1 MNIDVSV
8 IMVNYKEPKLTLICL
23 ESIYKFTK
31 DVVFEIIVVD
41 NNSEDNSEQII
52 TESYPLVKWI
62 NSGFN
67 AGTSIAY
74 NIGVKQSKGEYIL
87 IINNDTEFA
96 ENTLKITLDYY
107 KELEKTTKVGMLGCQ
122 IIGYDDIIQYNSN
135 TRFIDYKRFLRANP
149 IAIKLNVFQAKFSD
163 EERLSLHLK
172 DHQPAWMGIPFGLVN
187 SKVFLDDAA
196 FFDEDIFMYFDD
208 VEWCHRLSKL
218 GYHHFFTTKS
228 TVIHYNGG
236 SMGNNFSGWR
246 YGQII
251 ISDWL
256 GLIKIYGKAYF
267 LLCMFILFLNIT
279 LDHFFYFI
287 KPSKR
292 DSEIKKMMDLDRKM
306 FFKYFPNILF
316 SYSKKTSSAKK
327 FLKYELS

>member
-8 IMVNYKEPKLTLICL
+8 VMVNYKEPKLTLICL

-31 DVVFEIIVVD
+31 DVNFEIIVVD
-41 NNSEDNSEQII
+41 NNSEDNSEQLI
-52 TESYPLVKWI
+52 TASYPLVKWI

-74 NIGVKQSKGEYIL
+74 NIGVKNSKGEYIL
-87 IINNDTEFA
+87 IINNDTEFV
-96 ENTLKITLDYY
+96 ENTLIITLDYY

-135 TRFIDYKRFLRANP
+135 TRFIDYRRLLRGNP
-149 IAIKLNVFQAKFSD
+149 IAIKLNLFQTKISD
-163 EERLSLHLK
+163 EERLKLHLK
-172 DHQPAWMGIPFGLVN
+172 DHQPAWMGIPFGFVN
-187 SKVFLDDAA
+187 SKVFTEDAA

-208 VEWCHRLSKL
+208 VEWCYRLKKL
-218 GYHHFFTTKS
+218 GYNHFFTTKT

-256 GLIKIYGKAYF
+256 GLIKIYGRAYF
-267 LLCMFILFLNIT
+267 LFCMSILFFNIT
-279 LDHFFYFI
+279 LDNFFYFI

-292 DSEIKKMMDLDRKM
+292 DPEIKKMIDLDRKM
-306 FFKYFPNILF
+306 FFKYFPIILF
-316 SYSKKTSSAKK
+316 SYSKKTSKAKK